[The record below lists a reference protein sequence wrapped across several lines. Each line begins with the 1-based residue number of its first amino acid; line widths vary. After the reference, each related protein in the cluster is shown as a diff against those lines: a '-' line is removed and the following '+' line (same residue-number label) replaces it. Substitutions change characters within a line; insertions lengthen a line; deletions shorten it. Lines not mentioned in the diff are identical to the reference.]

1 MDRKYLFYWLF
12 IAFFHSL
19 ISPPHA
25 SDFFFFLRARCLIL
39 VVFRQLTVFANYSN
53 KVNLTTVCT
62 VNTQDVN

>member
-25 SDFFFFLRARCLIL
+25 SDFFFLRARCLIL